1 MNSALLEV
9 SGLDAGY
16 GSLQILFG
24 VDLTVGEGESVLVF
38 GPNGAG
44 KSTLLKALLGLATTF
59 EGRASLAEK
68 PLIGLPPERITRMG
82 LGYVP
87 QIDNVFRNMTVEEN
101 LDIGAMVVPRAER
114 RGRQRSILELFP
126 ILAERKRQQ
135 AGTLSGGQR
144 QMLAMARALL
154 AQPRLLLLD
163 EPSAGLSPTAMAEMF
178 ETIRRISEGGTAI
191 LMVEQNSK
199 QALEYVDRGYV
210 LENGRVRFEGPA
222 RELLERRDIAELYL
236 GIKREV
242 E

>member
-1 MNSALLEV
+1 MSRPLLEV
-9 SGLDAGY
+9 TGLDAGY

-24 VDLTVGEGESVLVF
+24 VDLQVEEGESVLVF

-44 KSTLLKALLGLATTF
+44 KSTLLKSLLGLATTAGG
-59 EGRASLAEK
+59 EVRLAGTSLR
-68 PLIGLPPERITRMG
+68 GLPPERIVRQG

-87 QIDNVFRNMTVEEN
+87 QVDNVFRNMSVDEN
-101 LDIGAMVVPRAER
+101 LDIGAMVLPHGER
-114 RGRQRSILELFP
+114 RRRHREILELFP
-126 ILAERKRQQ
+126 LLGERRRQQ

-154 AQPRLLLLD
+154 TEPRLLVLD
-163 EPSAGLSPTAMAEMF
+163 EPSAGLSPAAMAEMF
-178 ETIRRISEGGTAI
+178 TTIRRIAQDGTAI

-236 GIKREV
+236 GVKRQAE
-242 E
+242 

>member
-1 MNSALLEV
+1 MSSPLLEV
-9 SGLDAGY
+9 DGLDAGY

-24 VDLTVGEGESVLVF
+24 VDLQVADGESVLVF

-44 KSTLLKALLGLATTF
+44 KSTLLKALLGLARQMGGGAT
-59 EGRASLAEK
+59 LAGE
-68 PLIGLPPERITRMG
+68 PLAGLPPERIVRLG

-87 QIDNVFRNMTVEEN
+87 QIDNVFRNMSVEEN
-101 LDIGAMVVPRAER
+101 LDIGSMMLPRAQR
-114 RGRQRSILELFP
+114 RRRRAAILDLFP
-126 ILAERKRQQ
+126 ILAQRRRQQ

-154 AQPRLLLLD
+154 TQPGLLLLD
-163 EPSAGLSPTAMAEMF
+163 EPSAGLSPQAMREMF
-178 ETIRRISEGGTAI
+178 ATIRRISEVGTAI

-210 LENGRVRFEGPA
+210 LENGRVRFEGAA

-236 GIKREV
+236 GVRRKAE
-242 E
+242 